1 MPNRNRGKFL
11 EVSRRELMAYGGTTA
26 LAIAAGLDAT
36 TFAAAAKTRFVFAN
50 ESDYD
55 TVDPHAA
62 FDVGRVAVRLNIY
75 DGLMRWQRN
84 PAVLEPWVAENY
96 TISPDGLTYTFKMR
110 RGVKFHDGTEVKAQD
125 VVYSLD
131 RILAVGKG
139 AASLFKTMVEPGAA
153 KAVDDHTVEFK
164 LKKPSA
170 IFLSVIPEIHIV
182 NATLVKKS
190 ESGGDWGQAWLSKN
204 SAGSGA
210 YKLTQFDPAIGF
222 VAERFPDHFK
232 GWGPKWIDEIE
243 FRAVKDTNTRVL
255 GLLRNDFQG
264 IGGYL
269 QTDQLNRIKASG
281 NAQVLEAESMRVMMA
296 QFNVTR
302 APLNDVHVRR
312 AINYAFDYDGFNKDI
327 LGGLVERNPTPLP
340 NTIWGVPKDVKG
352 YSLDIDKAKAELAQA
367 KVKIDKPIELAFLTG
382 FQQTEQAAQ
391 LLQNGLT
398 KAGVPSKVVGYPW
411 PTIVEKFK
419 DPSTTPDVSVY
430 WISTYYADPHNWIGE
445 MFSSSTAGT
454 FKNAAHYKNPKVDEL
469 LDKALRSTNQ
479 AERAKLYEEVTRT
492 VVDDAAGLWIY
503 NTKWY
508 GPYSNKIKGIV
519 FCPIGSAQEM
529 RTAYYE
535 SES

>member
-1 MPNRNRGKFL
+1 MRDDKRDL
-11 EVSRRELMAYGGTTA
+11 SLALSRRQLMTYASVAAVAAGAGFGSVTTA
-26 LAIAAGLDAT
+26 E
-36 TFAAAAKTRFVFAN
+36 AKTRFVFAN

-55 TVDPHAA
+55 TMDPHAA

-75 DGLMRWQRN
+75 DGLMRWQKN
-84 PAVLEPWVAENY
+84 PAMLEPWVAESH
-96 TISPDGLTYTFKMR
+96 TISQDGLTYTFKMR
-110 RGVKFHDGTEVKAQD
+110 RGVKFHDGTEMKAQD

-131 RILAVGKG
+131 RILGVGKG
-139 AASLFKTMVEPGAA
+139 AASLFKTMVAPGAA

-164 LKKPSA
+164 LIKPSA
-170 IFLSVIPEIHIV
+170 IFLSIVPEIHIV
-182 NATLVKKS
+182 NAALVKKN
-190 ESGGDWGQAWLSKN
+190 EKGNDWGEAWLSKT

-210 YKLTQFDPAIGF
+210 YKVTQFDPAIGF
-222 VAERFPDHFK
+222 VAERFAGHFK

-255 GLLRNDFQG
+255 GLLRGDFHG

-269 QTDQLNRIKASG
+269 QTDQLNRIKTNG
-281 NAQVLEAESMRVMMA
+281 NAQVLEDKSMRVMMA
-296 QFNVTR
+296 QINMTR
-302 APLNDVHVRR
+302 APFNDVHIRR
-312 AINYAFDYDGFNKDI
+312 AINYAFDYDGFNKEI

-352 YSLDIDKAKAELAQA
+352 YTFDIEKAKAELAQA
-367 KVKIDKPIELAFLTG
+367 KAKLDKPIELAFLTG
-382 FQQTEQAAQ
+382 FAQSEQAAQ

-398 KAGVPSKVVGYPW
+398 KAGVQSKVVGYPW

-419 DPSTTPDVSVY
+419 DPATTPDVSIY

-445 MFSSSTAGT
+445 MFASSTAGT
-454 FKNAAHYKNPKVDEL
+454 FKNASHYKNPKVDEL
-469 LDKALRSTNQ
+469 LDKALASTKQ
-479 AERAKLYEEVTRT
+479 EERAKFYEEATRI

-508 GPYSNKIKGIV
+508 GPYSNKLKGIV
-519 FCPIGSAQEM
+519 FCPIGNAQEM

-535 SES
+535 G